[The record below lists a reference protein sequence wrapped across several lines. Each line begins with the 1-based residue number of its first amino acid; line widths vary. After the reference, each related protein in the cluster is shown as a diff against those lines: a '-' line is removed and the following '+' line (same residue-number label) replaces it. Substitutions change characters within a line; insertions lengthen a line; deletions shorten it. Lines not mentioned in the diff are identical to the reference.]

1 MKRWTVDD
9 LRVLGACNNQVAL
22 FAATFPNGATADDV
36 GAAVAAGLDVQWLVR
51 RVVARD
57 VWRAYEEAEAPL
69 WRAYAEVEAP
79 LWRAYEEAVAPLW
92 RAYEEALVPLRRA
105 YLEARAPLLRAYLEA
120 RAPLWRAY
128 EEARAPLL
136 ANALRTEEAA

>member
-36 GAAVAAGLDVQWLVR
+36 GAAVAAGLNVQWLVR

-57 VWRAYEEAEAPL
+57 VWRAYAEAEAPL
-69 WRAYAEVEAP
+69 WRAYAEAEEP
-79 LWRAYEEAVAPLW
+79 LWRAYAEARAPLA
-92 RAYEEALVPLRRA
+92 RAYEEA
-105 YLEARAPLLRAYLEA
+105 RAPLARAYEEA

-128 EEARAPLL
+128 EEARVPLL
-136 ANALRTEEAA
+136 ANALRTVEAA